1 MFAKILYYLSSLF
14 IITANSAVLDV
25 NIPKFTEFI
34 KTYNKNYNDTELV
47 TRFSI
52 FKDNLKKIEEHNS
65 GNHSW
70 KMGINK
76 FADLTA
82 DEFKMYYT
90 GFKNPIRPSFVK
102 NKNFRDV
109 KSISVE
115 DLPDEFDWVEKG
127 AVTDVKDQGQ
137 CGSCWAFSTIAST
150 EGVYFLSTG
159 KLVSLSEQQLV
170 DCSSSYGNQGC
181 GGGLMDDG
189 FKYIEDNGICKESD
203 YEYTAS
209 DGSCQKCDYVTKIDS
224 YVDITPNSE
233 SDLQQALLINPVSV
247 AIEADQFTFQFYSS
261 GVLTADCG
269 TNLDHGVLLVGYG
282 NLDGV
287 DYWKIKNSWGK
298 SWGQEGYI
306 LLARNVTQ
314 PEGQCGITMMASY
327 PVLKNEYAKI

>member
-1 MFAKILYYLSSLF
+1 MFTKLLSTIFSLF

-25 NIPKFTEFI
+25 NVAKFTEFI
-34 KTYNKNYNDTELV
+34 KTYDKNYSDVELV
-47 TRFSI
+47 SRFSI

-65 GNHSW
+65 ENHSW
-70 KMGINK
+70 KMAVNK

-82 DEFKMYYT
+82 DEFKLYYT
-90 GFKNPIRPSFVK
+90 GFNNPRP
-102 NKNFRDV
+102 NFR
-109 KSISVE
+109 KSTINFRELNLSPVE
-115 DLPDEFDWVEKG
+115 DLPAEFDWVEKG
-127 AVTDVKDQGQ
+127 AVTGVKDQGQ

-181 GGGLMDDG
+181 NGGLMDDG
-189 FKYIEDNGICKESD
+189 FKYIEANGICSESE
-203 YEYTAS
+203 YGYTAS
-209 DGSCQKCDYVTKIDS
+209 DGTCKKCTTVTKINS
-224 YVDITPNSE
+224 FVDITPNSE
-233 SDLQQALLINPVSV
+233 SDLQQAVLLNPVSV
-247 AIEADQFTFQFYSS
+247 AIEADEFTFQFYSS
-261 GVLTADCG
+261 GVLTAECG

-287 DYWKIKNSWGK
+287 DYWKVKNSWGV

-327 PVLKNEYAKI
+327 PVLNS